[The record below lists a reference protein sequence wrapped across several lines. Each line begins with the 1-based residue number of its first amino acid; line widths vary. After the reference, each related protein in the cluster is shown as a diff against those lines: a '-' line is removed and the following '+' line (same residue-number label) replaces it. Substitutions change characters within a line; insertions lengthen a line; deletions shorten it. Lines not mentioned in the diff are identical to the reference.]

1 MRRLTLLTL
10 VLLLLLRPCNWTVAQ
25 SNSSDTLA
33 LSLDTL
39 APSPEPL
46 SVLLPGALFAA
57 YPLHH
62 SDVAIRTTRH
72 SLLGTRWRNHYD
84 DHMQFAS
91 YGLQLAMRCG
101 GATGRSRTW
110 GEMLTADAIGAL
122 GTATIVLSVKSGVQR
137 MRPDGST
144 ANSFPSGHTAT
155 AFLGAEL
162 FNLEYGADY
171 PLLSHLQYLFA
182 TSVAFGRM
190 ANNRHWYSD
199 VLWGGLIG
207 VSMAHVGY
215 LMSDLIFGR
224 YTPAVG
230 REIPDDY
237 FYLSLLCSRHLSGGA
252 GCVGA
257 QLGWQTASL
266 NYAAELSL
274 RPDKEHPT
282 LHGDLLVGVPLYQWR
297 YLELRHNYGL
307 GIGYDKAAGEQSYA
321 HLQAGLEAYP
331 RLRYLDKLGLFLR
344 LHCEPYRQSYLTL
357 GVSLRHRYL

>member
-1 MRRLTLLTL
+1 
-10 VLLLLLRPCNWTVAQ
+10 
-25 SNSSDTLA
+25 
-33 LSLDTL
+33 
-39 APSPEPL
+39 
-46 SVLLPGALFAA
+46 
-57 YPLHH
+57 
-62 SDVAIRTTRH
+62 
-72 SLLGTRWRNHYD
+72 
-84 DHMQFAS
+84 
-91 YGLQLAMRCG
+91 
-101 GATGRSRTW
+101 
-110 GEMLTADAIGAL
+110 
-122 GTATIVLSVKSGVQR
+122 

-171 PLLSHLQYLFA
+171 PLLAHLQYLFA

-215 LMSDLIFGR
+215 LVSDLIFGR
-224 YTPAVG
+224 YTPAVSPK
-230 REIPDDY
+230 IPDSY

-257 QLGWQTASL
+257 QIGWQTSTL
-266 NYAAELSL
+266 NYAAEVSL
-274 RPDKEHPT
+274 QPDKEHPT

-297 YLELRHNYGL
+297 YLELRHCYGI
-307 GIGYDKAAGEQSYA
+307 GIGYDKTAREQSYT

-331 RLRYLDKLGLFLR
+331 RVRYLDKLGLFLR

-357 GVSLRHRYL
+357 GMSLRHRCW

>member
-1 MRRLTLLTL
+1 
-10 VLLLLLRPCNWTVAQ
+10 
-25 SNSSDTLA
+25 
-33 LSLDTL
+33 
-39 APSPEPL
+39 
-46 SVLLPGALFAA
+46 
-57 YPLHH
+57 
-62 SDVAIRTTRH
+62 
-72 SLLGTRWRNHYD
+72 
-84 DHMQFAS
+84 
-91 YGLQLAMRCG
+91 MRCG

-110 GEMLTADAIGAL
+110 GEMLTADGIGAL
-122 GTATIVLSVKSGVQR
+122 GTAAIVLSVKQGVHR

-171 PLLSHLQYLFA
+171 PLLARLQYIFA

-215 LMSDLIFGR
+215 LVSDLIFGR
-224 YTPAVG
+224 YTPAVSPK
-230 REIPDDY
+230 IPDSY

-257 QLGWQTASL
+257 QIGWQTSSL
-266 NYAAELSL
+266 NYAAEVSL
-274 RPDKEHPT
+274 QPDKEHPT

-297 YLELRHNYGL
+297 YLELRHSYGI
-307 GIGYDKAAGEQSYA
+307 GIGYDKVAREQSYT

-357 GVSLRHRYL
+357 GLSLRHRCW